1 MPLDGVKNVVL
12 VLSGKGGVGKSSV
25 TLQLALALTL
35 QGKSVGILD
44 IDLTGPS
51 IPRLVGLE
59 DAKITQAPGGWLPV
73 PVHPS
78 TIITTPNA
86 SSTSQPDTTTTA
98 TETEGGSAIKH
109 GSLRCMSLGFLLRS
123 RSDAVIWRGPKKT
136 AMIRQ
141 FLSDVLWN
149 ETDYLL
155 IDTPP
160 GTSDEHIALAEQ
172 LLTLCTIDASSATGM
187 PRLAGAVLVTT
198 PQAVATSDVRKEVN
212 FCVKTRIPMLGV
224 VENMSGYTC
233 PCCGEVTNLFS
244 SGGGQ
249 VLAEEMGVRFLGKVP
264 VDVGFGELVEGKIGG
279 EEDSED
285 EDEDTNGEKKE
296 EEEKDERPL
305 VERYRECWSYA
316 RFEDFSKTLIA
327 EIEGQ

>member
-1 MPLDGVKNVVL
+1 
-12 VLSGKGGVGKSSV
+12 
-25 TLQLALALTL
+25 
-35 QGKSVGILD
+35 
-44 IDLTGPS
+44 
-51 IPRLVGLE
+51 
-59 DAKITQAPGGWLPV
+59 
-73 PVHPS
+73 
-78 TIITTPNA
+78 
-86 SSTSQPDTTTTA
+86 
-98 TETEGGSAIKH
+98 
-109 GSLRCMSLGFLLRS
+109 
-123 RSDAVIWRGPKKT
+123 
-136 AMIRQ
+136 MIRQ

-172 LLTLCTIDASSATGM
+172 LLTLCTIDASSSSSL

-264 VDVGFGELVEGKIGG
+264 VDVGFGELVEGKVGG
-279 EEDSED
+279 EEEDSED
-285 EDEDTNGEKKE
+285 EDEGGDGSADKADGEKKE

-316 RFEDFSKTLIA
+316 RFEEFSKTLIA
-327 EIEGQ
+327 EIEG

>member
-1 MPLDGVKNVVL
+1 
-12 VLSGKGGVGKSSV
+12 
-25 TLQLALALTL
+25 
-35 QGKSVGILD
+35 
-44 IDLTGPS
+44 
-51 IPRLVGLE
+51 
-59 DAKITQAPGGWLPV
+59 
-73 PVHPS
+73 
-78 TIITTPNA
+78 
-86 SSTSQPDTTTTA
+86 
-98 TETEGGSAIKH
+98 
-109 GSLRCMSLGFLLRS
+109 MSLGFLLRS

-172 LLTLCTIDASSATGM
+172 LLTLCTIDASSSSSSSL

-264 VDVGFGELVEGKIGG
+264 VDVGFGELVEGKVGG
-279 EEDSED
+279 EEGDSED
-285 EDEDTNGEKKE
+285 EDEGEGGDGSADKADGEKKE

-316 RFEDFSKTLIA
+316 RFEEFSKTLIA
-327 EIEGQ
+327 EIEG

>member
-1 MPLDGVKNVVL
+1 
-12 VLSGKGGVGKSSV
+12 
-25 TLQLALALTL
+25 
-35 QGKSVGILD
+35 
-44 IDLTGPS
+44 
-51 IPRLVGLE
+51 
-59 DAKITQAPGGWLPV
+59 
-73 PVHPS
+73 
-78 TIITTPNA
+78 
-86 SSTSQPDTTTTA
+86 
-98 TETEGGSAIKH
+98 
-109 GSLRCMSLGFLLRS
+109 
-123 RSDAVIWRGPKKT
+123 
-136 AMIRQ
+136 MIRQ

-172 LLTLCTIDASSATGM
+172 LLTLCTIDASSSASGL

-264 VDVGFGELVEGKIGG
+264 VDVGFGELVEGKVGG
-279 EEDSED
+279 EEEEDSED
-285 EDEDTNGEKKE
+285 EDEGESAGKVDGEKKE

-316 RFEDFSKTLIA
+316 RFEEFSKTLIA
-327 EIEGQ
+327 EIEG